1 MRVKMWSRPLLWVGL
16 LSLGLY
22 AEPAAAAEEEGGT
35 QVSVKLPAGS
45 GELPEGEKL
54 VEALLAAG
62 GKHVVKATR
71 QKSPEQD
78 HVTLQLWGPTVPAA
92 DIPKTLRDAFPV
104 LARADIQVS
113 ALAASERPKVEEALR
128 RGGDGTRKVR
138 KIIKKHVEEKDV
150 EKEQQQ

>member
-16 LSLGLY
+16 LSFGLY
-22 AEPAAAAEEEGGT
+22 AQPAAAAEEEGGT
-35 QVSVKLPAGS
+35 QVSVKLPTGS
-45 GELPEGEKL
+45 GELPEGEKM
-54 VEALLAAG
+54 VEALLATG

-71 QKSPEQD
+71 KKSPEQD
-78 HVTLQLWGPTVPAA
+78 HFTLQLRAPTVPAA

-113 ALAASERPKVEEALR
+113 ALAASERPRVEEALR
-128 RGGDGTRKVR
+128 GEDGTRKVR
-138 KIIKKHVEEKDV
+138 KIIKKQVDEQ